1 MIANVVAPIMGP
13 SSQAAG
19 SADAPAEH
27 QSVEVT
33 VRVYQTGNG
42 RWRWEIPDKARSTES
57 YETSPEA
64 SAAMREL
71 CPAWSFEEPAPE
83 PR

>member
-1 MIANVVAPIMGP
+1 MIANVVSPIMGP
-13 SSQAAG
+13 SLQTVESD
-19 SADAPAEH
+19 SAPAEH
-27 QSVEVT
+27 ESVEVN

-42 RWRWEIPDKARSTES
+42 RWRWEIPEKARSTLS
-57 YETSPEA
+57 WDTPEAA

-71 CPAWSFEEPAPE
+71 CPAWSFDEPAPE

>member
-13 SSQAAG
+13 SPQAAG

-27 QSVEVT
+27 ESVEVN

-42 RWRWEIPDKARSTES
+42 RWRWEIPEKARSTVS
-57 YETSPEA
+57 WETSEEA
-64 SAAMREL
+64 AAAMREL
-71 CPAWSFEEPAPE
+71 CPAWSFDEPAPE
-83 PR
+83 SR